1 MVTFTLGGSNHS
13 TWPVLEGEDMATKG
27 EILLVDDDPDIRDSL
42 QIILENHGYT
52 VRTATNSQQALAA
65 VKVKMPDLMILDVMM
80 TTETEGFDLAFDL
93 KKREGAENLPII
105 LLTSFLDKVRQ
116 DGPEKFQYIMG
127 EQWPAK
133 WMFEKPVNAQKLIAK
148 FERILAER

>member
-1 MVTFTLGGSNHS
+1 
-13 TWPVLEGEDMATKG
+13 MASKG

-52 VRTATNSQQALAA
+52 IRTAMNSQQALAA
-65 VKVKMPDLMILDVMM
+65 IKVKMPDLMILDVMM
-80 TTETEGFDLAFDL
+80 TTETEGFDLAFEL
-93 KKREGAENLPII
+93 KKKAGAENLPII

-127 EQWPAK
+127 EQWPVR
-133 WMFEKPVNAQKLIAK
+133 WMFEKPVHAKKLLAK
-148 FERILAER
+148 IESILAER